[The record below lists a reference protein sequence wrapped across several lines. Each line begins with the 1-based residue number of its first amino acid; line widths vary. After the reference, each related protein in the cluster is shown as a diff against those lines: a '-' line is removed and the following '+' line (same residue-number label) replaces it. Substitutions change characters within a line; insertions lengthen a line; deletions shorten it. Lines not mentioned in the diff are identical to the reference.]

1 MPSNAQCG
9 WTDIT
14 EGTSNTNSKNLT
26 SSSVSGSTK
35 TVTLN
40 QSGQW
45 SAYDDGNEPIILDQT
60 WEPETEG
67 VYDTDRGNDKVT
79 NSNNFMFS
87 EDLNVPTTATINHFR
102 FTIES
107 EEPMIQ
113 VQFGAGI
120 SVQKGSEIANSG
132 ATSLSNGT
140 TTDNIW
146 FNESGTY
153 DPENED
159 DYASL
164 ENSNGKKYYGFNR
177 GKDVGETNYLQLQ
190 WDVYDDVKPYIQNDI
205 YSSVSVQYWY
215 GVDPSD
221 WDKIDWENVTGEQ
234 TIDSKPTQV
243 TVTEATCNYDVTESY
258 QYSDTATESVNLEC
272 YGDMAGVKFSDL
284 GLTENDKPKAV
295 TFTVSGASDIGK
307 LVGSFGVSV
316 NDECPTDSLTSDN
329 WYQSDNIVYED
340 CGGTYEITWVIPSSI
355 ANYISPEYDA
365 EVKFGAWYAGSGE
378 NELSSLKITNV
389 SVDYYTEEAV
399 TTTPATTTTAVTTTA
414 PTIDGAI
421 KGDVVDYDS
430 AHQNPID
437 PSDEDNHS
445 FRIEPITTILP
456 EDYNSATDDI
466 AQIIFNISSD
476 TDMSNIK
483 AGFGIAVS
491 NDCPDATDDYWYQ
504 ADDFDVAGTGKNV
517 TITYTIPESIRSYI
531 QENQYG
537 ALELGIWYAG
547 EGVDSVYLDN
557 VQVVYTSQAE
567 ATTTTP
573 ATTTTVTTTTTPAVT
588 TTPATTTTTEKTTT
602 TTAVTTTTSTD
613 SDNVWGDA
621 NCDGEVLANDL
632 LLLKKHT
639 LGISELSGQGLD
651 NCDVTHDGEILANDL
666 AKLKK
671 FILGIYTESDLAKS
685 GI

>member
-1 MPSNAQCG
+1 
-9 WTDIT
+9 
-14 EGTSNTNSKNLT
+14 
-26 SSSVSGSTK
+26 
-35 TVTLN
+35 
-40 QSGQW
+40 
-45 SAYDDGNEPIILDQT
+45 
-60 WEPETEG
+60 
-67 VYDTDRGNDKVT
+67 
-79 NSNNFMFS
+79 MFS

-120 SVQKGSEIANSG
+120 SVKSGSEIANSG
-132 ATSLSNGT
+132 STSLSNGT

-146 FNESGTY
+146 FNESGTF

-205 YSSVSVQYWY
+205 YSSVSLQYWY
-215 GVDPSD
+215 GVDPAD

-243 TVTEATCNYDVTESY
+243 TITEATCNYDVTESY
-258 QYSDTATESVNLEC
+258 KYTDTADESVNLEC
-272 YGDMAGVKFSDL
+272 FGDMAGVKFSDL

-340 CGGTYEITWVIPSSI
+340 CGDTYEITWVIPSSI

-389 SVDYYTEEAV
+389 SVDYYTEETV
-399 TTTPATTTTAVTTTA
+399 TTTEPTTTTAVTTT
-414 PTIDGAI
+414 PEVIEGAI
-421 KGDVVDYDS
+421 KGEVVDFDS

-445 FRIEPITTILP
+445 FRIEPITDILP
-456 EDYNSATDDI
+456 EAYNPTTDDI

-504 ADDFDVAGTGKNV
+504 ADDFDVSGTGKNV
-517 TITYTIPESIRSYI
+517 TITYTVPESIRSYI

-547 EGVDSVYLDN
+547 EGVSNVYLDN
-557 VQVVYTSQAE
+557 VQVVYTSKAE
-567 ATTTTP
+567 DT
-573 ATTTTVTTTTTPAVT
+573 TTTTTPAVT
-588 TTPATTTTTEKTTT
+588 TTTTTTTTTPVATTTTP
-602 TTAVTTTTSTD
+602 AVTTTTTD
-613 SDNVWGDA
+613 ATTTTPAVTTTTTTTTDDSSEAVWGDA
-621 NCDGEVLANDL
+621 NCDGKVLANDL
-632 LLLKKHT
+632 LLLKKHN
-639 LGISELSGQGLD
+639 LGIASLTGQGLD
-651 NCDVTHDGEILANDL
+651 NCDVTHDGKVLANDL
-666 AKLKK
+666 VKLKK
-671 FILGIYTESDLAKS
+671 FILSIIAQSELANS
-685 GI
+685 GM